1 MFRVKRVQDTK
12 SGYYVE
18 QAYLTKTK
26 RLEYDEES
34 CIGCGI
40 CETVCP
46 KEAISLTEAKV
57 ENGRM
62 KARAKVEIDPS
73 KCIMCG
79 TCVVFCPSGALRA
92 TEDGEKM
99 VPVLENEAMPRL
111 RKNITVDSERCDI
124 SCELRCAE
132 ECLVDAINV
141 ETRQEGGETEI
152 VGVEVDTSK
161 CIYCSKCAAACPF
174 GLIYVE
180 MPFEGKVTIE
190 TEKCPDGCRACVDSC
205 PSGAL
210 ELDSGEKP
218 VVDLEFCI
226 LCSACEV
233 VCPEDAVKVERTS
246 VAYEPVKSGAW
257 FKALEKLTSYAVLTR
272 ELEKEALERRR
283 GVVEETY
290 SRRLA

>member
-1 MFRVKRVQDTK
+1 MFRVKKVQDTK
-12 SGYYVE
+12 NGYYVE

-26 RLEYDEES
+26 RLEYDEGS

-46 KEAISLTEAKV
+46 KEAIALTEAEV

-62 KARAKVEIDPS
+62 KARAKVEIDPA

-79 TCVVFCPSGALRA
+79 TCVVFCPSGALGA
-92 TEDGEKM
+92 TEDWEKM

-111 RKNITVDSERCDI
+111 RKNITIDSERCDV
-124 SCELRCAE
+124 SCEMRCAE
-132 ECLVDAINV
+132 ACPVDAIDV
-141 ETRQEGGETEI
+141 ETRQKGGETEI
-152 VGVEVDTSK
+152 VGVEVDTGR
-161 CIYCSKCAAACPF
+161 CIYCKRCAAACPF
-174 GLIYVE
+174 GLINVE
-180 MPFEGKVTIE
+180 TPFEGNVTIE
-190 TEKCPDGCRACVDSC
+190 TGRCPDGCRACVDSC

-210 ELDSGEKP
+210 NLDGADKP
-218 VVDLEFCI
+218 VVDQEFCI

-233 VCPEDAVKVERTS
+233 VCPQDAVRVERTS

-283 GVVEETY
+283 GVVKETY